1 MITPKIVND
10 VKVIF
15 GPCRLSYPSL
25 FEKKKF
31 DGDAGD
37 GKYMVTVLIP
47 KSEKETI
54 NALNNAIEAAKTAGI
69 TAKWKGKLPA
79 KLALPMVDGDDTDD
93 EYQQGHFTIKA
104 KSNMRPAVTDIN
116 GNPIV
121 DEEEIYGGVWAFVS
135 VSFYAYNAAG
145 NTGVAAT
152 INGVKKFKDDERFG
166 QSSAHDFDGIGIDDE
181 DDDDL

>member
-1 MITPKIVND
+1 MITPRIVND
-10 VKVIF
+10 VKVVF

-37 GKYMVTVLIP
+37 GKYMATVLIP
-47 KSEKETI
+47 KNEKETI
-54 NALNNAIEAAKTAGI
+54 NALNKAIEAAKTAGI

-104 KSNMRPAVTDIN
+104 KTSTRPAVTDKK
-116 GNPIV
+116 GAPIV

-135 VSFYAYNAAG
+135 VTFYAYNAAG
-145 NTGVAAT
+145 NTGVAAAL
-152 INGVKKFKDDERFG
+152 NGVKKFKDDEPFG
-166 QSSAHDFDGIGIDDE
+166 QSSAHDFDGIDDE

>member
-10 VKVIF
+10 VKVVF

-54 NALNNAIEAAKTAGI
+54 NALNNAIEAAKAAGI
-69 TAKWKGKLPA
+69 TAKWKGKLPT

-116 GNPIV
+116 GSPIV